1 MRDLIIFIPS
11 IEGGGVEKNLF
22 YITKYIQSKFKNV
35 YLITANKLKSNLFGK
50 NVKLIMPNTNYF
62 NNKNRFVQKHSL
74 YLFINKKF

>member
-35 YLITANKLKSNLFGK
+35 YLITANKFKPKFVKKLRK
-50 NVKLIMPNTNYF
+50 NIPSVNFY
-62 NNKNRFVQKHSL
+62 
-74 YLFINKKF
+74 